1 MSQAL
6 REEYPDLAALVDN
19 LVTEDD
25 EPVDNIMSEKQQ
37 RLLTEPL
44 YSSWTPPP
52 DEDQPDEPRV
62 FWAGANVG
70 IFQSVYQPPIVPDV
84 FVSLDIEA
92 PQDPRD
98 RQRRSYFV
106 WEFGKLPEV
115 VLEIVSNRK
124 GGELQKKLKDYARL
138 GINYYVVYDPFG
150 ALRKELGEDQ
160 LIVYELGFGL
170 GKRYR
175 RRPDHQLPDVGLSLT
190 LWEGRYERSKSTWLR
205 WCDADGNLILT
216 GKEARDVEAARA
228 AQEAE
233 RAAQETERA
242 NRAEAEL
249 ARLRAEL
256 ARLKRRPSKKRAQ

>member
-6 REEYPDLAALVDN
+6 REEFPDLAALVDN

-25 EPVDNIMSEKQQ
+25 EPVDNILSAKQQ

-44 YSSWTPPP
+44 YSSWTPPA
-52 DEDQPDEPRV
+52 DEDEPDKPRA
-62 FWAGANVG
+62 FWADANVG

-92 PQDPRD
+92 PADPRD
-98 RQRRSYFV
+98 KDQRSYFV

-150 ALRKELGEDQ
+150 ALRKELGDDQ
-160 LIVYELGFGL
+160 LVVYEIGF

-175 RRPDHQLPDVGLSLT
+175 RRQDHKLPDVGLSLT
-190 LWEGRYERSKSTWLR
+190 LWEGSYEGCKTTWLR
-205 WCDADGNLILT
+205 WCDVAGNLILT
-216 GKEARDVEAARA
+216 GKEARDLEAARA

-233 RAAQETERA
+233 RATREAERA

-249 ARLRAEL
+249 ARLRAER
-256 ARLKRRPSKKRAQ
+256 AGPKRRSSKKRP